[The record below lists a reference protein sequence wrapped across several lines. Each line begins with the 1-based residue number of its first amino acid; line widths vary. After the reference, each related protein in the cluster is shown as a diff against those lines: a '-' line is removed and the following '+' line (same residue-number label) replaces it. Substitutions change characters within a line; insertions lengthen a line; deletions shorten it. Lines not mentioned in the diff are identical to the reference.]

1 MVDRMWSGTMRILS
15 SFLSSLPGQPDA
27 LRSGNF
33 PNLGNSAENWQSL
46 PSDAWNDASYRSR
59 FTGENNSCW
68 PDESHHPQGYIPS
81 PYPSGERTC
90 SLTHFASTSEVAA
103 FLLPRPQRRCCCA
116 DRLLGGAICSWSN
129 PQVIEDLMFFGE
141 CFGNRS
147 RYTDPALSGP
157 GHPRPSPRAPIVA
170 ERLWAGAAQ
179 KPQAVLEAVVRTIL
193 RPTARAFHLLL
204 AVPASELLFQS

>member
-1 MVDRMWSGTMRILS
+1 MRILS
-15 SFLSSLPGQPDA
+15 SFLSSFLSTKPNTCAQATSRTWGTARRTGRACPWTLGTTPPTAAASRARTTPAGPMSPTTLRATYRARTLPV
-27 LRSGNF
+27 
-33 PNLGNSAENWQSL
+33 SAAAYTL
-46 PSDAWNDASYRSR
+46 
-59 FTGENNSCW
+59 
-68 PDESHHPQGYIPS
+68 
-81 PYPSGERTC
+81 
-90 SLTHFASTSEVAA
+90 STSSSEVAA

-204 AVPASELLFQS
+204 AVPAPELLFQRKMP